1 MPTMTA
7 TVEQHE
13 SCVSRATSSVE
24 GASPAPATLDARR
37 SWQSQRTLRPFGRL
51 PTPGPRLRGRDPGL
65 LWQKP
70 GRDNRRKKNVINC
83 QFLPGHATCD
93 HGAECRISAR
103 SSGASACQKRG
114 VASPCMPSFFRIFSK
129 RRPNLLL
136 SGFVPSESHSH
147 DMNLNA

>member
-1 MPTMTA
+1 MTA

-70 GRDNRRKKNVINC
+70 GRDNRRKKKC
-83 QFLPGHATCD
+83 HQLPILTWTRDLRPWCGVQD
-93 HGAECRISAR
+93 FGQEF
-103 SSGASACQKRG
+103 RG
-114 VASPCMPSFFRIFSK
+114 VCVPKK
-129 RRPNLLL
+129 RCSVPLHAQLLPDL
-136 SGFVPSESHSH
+136 LQAPAQSLAFGLRSLRKPFP
-147 DMNLNA
+147 